1 METDSVTNKV
11 QDMYKKYPYPSP
23 ITEINQTNELLNLLR
38 IFELESKT
46 KFDGKKFLDAG
57 TGSGHRITNVANHF
71 KNSRH
76 CIM

>member
-46 KFDGKKFLDAG
+46 KFDGKKEAEESL
-57 TGSGHRITNVANHF
+57 TKNITS
-71 KNSRH
+71 NSIYEPCEKH
-76 CIM
+76 